1 MERNGA
7 LIERLPSWL
16 RKLAKYRYAALIVL
30 IGVALMLLPG
40 RTERSEAADPIPQTA
55 GESVWAAED
64 FCRQLEE
71 VLGQM
76 EGAGTVS
83 CLLTW
88 REGIRTVYQTDTL
101 HAADGEVKV
110 STVLVSAGSG
120 TESAVAA
127 GVIGPVYQGVVVVC
141 DGADSAQLRL
151 DITQAVS
158 ALTGLGSDKIA
169 VVKRKG

>member
-1 MERNGA
+1 MERNGT
-7 LIERLPSWL
+7 LIERLPPWL
-16 RKLAKYRYAALIVL
+16 RKLGKYRYAALIAL

-40 RTERSEAADPIPQTA
+40 RTERGSTAEPETVTEDPW
-55 GESVWAAED
+55 SAET
-64 FCRQLEE
+64 FCRRLEE

-76 EGAGTVS
+76 DGAGKVS

-88 REGIRTVYQTDTL
+88 REGARTIYQTDTL

-110 STVLVSAGSG
+110 STVLVSTGSG
-120 TESAVAA
+120 AEAAVAA
-127 GVIGPVYQGVVVVC
+127 GMIGPVYQGVVVVC

-151 DITQAVS
+151 DMTQAVS